1 MKVVIVSKDNFWT
14 QELIN
19 NLYSPNIEFIW
30 VSILSE
36 KYIENINP
44 DWIFFFHWSEI
55 VSNNIF
61 EKYKCA
67 VIHTGNLPKD
77 RGGSPIQNQIL
88 NRINNTRVN
97 IIEMKET
104 IDSGGV
110 YCSYPIT
117 LQGNLTDIWLTI
129 AKTSAKLISKCI
141 SENPKPQPQKGTPQI
156 YKRIKNNEI
165 KFDKLKDLSYIY
177 DQIRMVDDNSYPNP
191 YLDINGYRL
200 EFSRAKLENEKII
213 TDVKIT
219 KK

>member
-19 NLYSPNIEFIW
+19 NLYFPNIEFIW

-110 YCSYPIT
+110 YCSY
-117 LQGNLTDIWLTI
+117 
-129 AKTSAKLISKCI
+129 
-141 SENPKPQPQKGTPQI
+141 QI
-156 YKRIKNNEI
+156 
-165 KFDKLKDLSYIY
+165 
-177 DQIRMVDDNSYPNP
+177 
-191 YLDINGYRL
+191 
-200 EFSRAKLENEKII
+200 
-213 TDVKIT
+213 
-219 KK
+219 